1 MLGDINQRS
10 CVWQVIVYYAEGC
23 PPDVAYPP
31 PQQSALRKAVNA
43 LRASRRLTP
52 QLRMLR
58 AGADDVAPFHDCLI
72 EEPDAGLV
80 RAGATAGQGFV
91 LFLESV
97 REAVA
102 QNLQQ
107 SDT

>member
-1 MLGDINQRS
+1 M
-10 CVWQVIVYYAEGC
+10 YYAAGC
-23 PPDVAYPP
+23 PPDVPYPP

-58 AGADDVAPFHDCLI
+58 AGADDVTPFHDCLI
-72 EEPDAGLV
+72 EEPDVGLAN
-80 RAGATAGQGFV
+80 AGAAAGQGFV

-97 REAVA
+97 REEVA
-102 QNLQQ
+102 RNLQHT
-107 SDT
+107 DA

>member
-1 MLGDINQRS
+1 MR
-10 CVWQVIVYYAEGC
+10 WQVIVYYAEGC
-23 PPDVAYPP
+23 PPEVPYPP

-58 AGADDVAPFHDCLI
+58 AGADDASPFLECLI

-91 LFLESV
+91 LFLESI

-102 QNLQQ
+102 RNLQK
-107 SDT
+107 SDG